1 MELHWSDVQ
10 RIAEELYDA
19 DPDLDPLTL
28 SFVKLHDMVVK
39 LPDFADDPQ
48 KSNEQILEAILQA
61 WLNGLISFDLPI
73 RRLCSRPSAAVHE
86 GCRSAF
92 PVFGQT
98 ENILIDEVFSCS
110 ASRAFSPGWAQQQG

>member
-19 DPDLDPLTL
+19 GPDLDPLTL
-28 SFVKLHDMVVK
+28 SCVKLHDMVVK

-61 WLNGLISFDLPI
+61 WLNERD
-73 RRLCSRPSAAVHE
+73 
-86 GCRSAF
+86 
-92 PVFGQT
+92 
-98 ENILIDEVFSCS
+98 
-110 ASRAFSPGWAQQQG
+110 

>member
-39 LPDFADDPQ
+39 LTDFADDPQ

-61 WLNGLISFDLPI
+61 WLNERD
-73 RRLCSRPSAAVHE
+73 
-86 GCRSAF
+86 
-92 PVFGQT
+92 
-98 ENILIDEVFSCS
+98 
-110 ASRAFSPGWAQQQG
+110 

>member
-39 LPDFADDPQ
+39 LHDFADDPQ

-61 WLNGLISFDLPI
+61 WLNERD
-73 RRLCSRPSAAVHE
+73 
-86 GCRSAF
+86 
-92 PVFGQT
+92 
-98 ENILIDEVFSCS
+98 
-110 ASRAFSPGWAQQQG
+110 

>member
-1 MELHWSDVQ
+1 MVLHWSDVQ

-28 SFVKLHDMVVK
+28 SFVKLHDMVAK

-61 WLNGLISFDLPI
+61 WLNERD
-73 RRLCSRPSAAVHE
+73 
-86 GCRSAF
+86 
-92 PVFGQT
+92 
-98 ENILIDEVFSCS
+98 
-110 ASRAFSPGWAQQQG
+110 

>member
-28 SFVKLHDMVVK
+28 SFVKLHDMVVN

-61 WLNGLISFDLPI
+61 WLNERD
-73 RRLCSRPSAAVHE
+73 
-86 GCRSAF
+86 
-92 PVFGQT
+92 
-98 ENILIDEVFSCS
+98 
-110 ASRAFSPGWAQQQG
+110 

>member
-28 SFVKLHDMVVK
+28 SFVKLHDMICA

-61 WLNGLISFDLPI
+61 WLNERD
-73 RRLCSRPSAAVHE
+73 
-86 GCRSAF
+86 
-92 PVFGQT
+92 
-98 ENILIDEVFSCS
+98 
-110 ASRAFSPGWAQQQG
+110 

>member
-39 LPDFADDPQ
+39 LPDFADDP
-48 KSNEQILEAILQA
+48 LQSMKA
-61 WLNGLISFDLPI
+61 AGRPFPFLG
-73 RRLCSRPSAAVHE
+73 RLK
-86 GCRSAF
+86 
-92 PVFGQT
+92 T
-98 ENILIDEVFSCS
+98 Y
-110 ASRAFSPGWAQQQG
+110 

>member
-28 SFVKLHDMVVK
+28 SFVKLHDMVVE

-61 WLNGLISFDLPI
+61 WLNERD
-73 RRLCSRPSAAVHE
+73 
-86 GCRSAF
+86 
-92 PVFGQT
+92 
-98 ENILIDEVFSCS
+98 
-110 ASRAFSPGWAQQQG
+110 

>member
-39 LPDFADDPQ
+39 LRDFGDDPQ

-61 WLNGLISFDLPI
+61 WLNERD
-73 RRLCSRPSAAVHE
+73 
-86 GCRSAF
+86 
-92 PVFGQT
+92 
-98 ENILIDEVFSCS
+98 
-110 ASRAFSPGWAQQQG
+110 

>member
-39 LPDFADDPQ
+39 LPDFC
-48 KSNEQILEAILQA
+48 
-61 WLNGLISFDLPI
+61 
-73 RRLCSRPSAAVHE
+73 R
-86 GCRSAF
+86 RSAEGPMSKSWRPF
-92 PVFGQT
+92 FRLGLT
-98 ENILIDEVFSCS
+98 SGIDFV
-110 ASRAFSPGWAQQQG
+110 

>member
-28 SFVKLHDMVVK
+28 SFVKLRDMVVK

-61 WLNGLISFDLPI
+61 WLNERD
-73 RRLCSRPSAAVHE
+73 
-86 GCRSAF
+86 
-92 PVFGQT
+92 
-98 ENILIDEVFSCS
+98 
-110 ASRAFSPGWAQQQG
+110 

>member
-28 SFVKLHDMVVK
+28 SFVKLHDMVVT

-61 WLNGLISFDLPI
+61 WLNERD
-73 RRLCSRPSAAVHE
+73 
-86 GCRSAF
+86 
-92 PVFGQT
+92 
-98 ENILIDEVFSCS
+98 
-110 ASRAFSPGWAQQQG
+110 

>member
-28 SFVKLHDMVVK
+28 SFVKLYDMVVK

-61 WLNGLISFDLPI
+61 WLNERD
-73 RRLCSRPSAAVHE
+73 
-86 GCRSAF
+86 
-92 PVFGQT
+92 
-98 ENILIDEVFSCS
+98 
-110 ASRAFSPGWAQQQG
+110 

>member
-28 SFVKLHDMVVK
+28 SFVKLHDMGVK

-61 WLNGLISFDLPI
+61 WLNERD
-73 RRLCSRPSAAVHE
+73 
-86 GCRSAF
+86 
-92 PVFGQT
+92 
-98 ENILIDEVFSCS
+98 
-110 ASRAFSPGWAQQQG
+110 

>member
-19 DPDLDPLTL
+19 DPDLDPLML

-61 WLNGLISFDLPI
+61 WLNERD
-73 RRLCSRPSAAVHE
+73 
-86 GCRSAF
+86 
-92 PVFGQT
+92 
-98 ENILIDEVFSCS
+98 
-110 ASRAFSPGWAQQQG
+110 